1 MELIKKR
8 TEIIRNGNDKG
19 SFVAYWTSNTLRVNN
34 NYSLKIASEIALD
47 KNLPL
52 KIFFYH
58 NESHYKCIDRHT
70 IVLLNGLIELIIE
83 YIFIPNGVTPF
94 SY

>member
-8 TEIIRNGNDKG
+8 AEIIRNGNDKG

-52 KIFFYH
+52 KIFL
-58 NESHYKCIDRHT
+58 S
-70 IVLLNGLIELIIE
+70 
-83 YIFIPNGVTPF
+83 
-94 SY
+94 